1 MLFRNSLNGS
11 EVNVSNL
18 SLRDGRVFFSV
29 RGTGCGKK
37 FLNKWNGVLE
47 LDEHVTDGTY
57 LRICDGWELT
67 KQPRQRKHSEPKV
80 ASEPI
85 VQHVASEPVAEP
97 IAEPIVQHK
106 AVSEPEPQAMAQP
119 TQQQPVVQ
127 PYTQQ
132 QTANAND
139 ILGGLFQ
146 IVEQRVTENV
156 QKMIQPALKN
166 AVLNVQLIDTKGIT
180 HKIEGVVHEKF
191 EVACQLVHDGFPVYF
206 YGASGSGKNVLAE
219 QVAKGLGLDYYYQS
233 CVKDDFVLTGNPTAS
248 GGYCESEFYKAFSK
262 GGLFVLD
269 EADSI
274 PQDVSLTLN
283 QAIANGEFT
292 FPVVGTVKA
301 HKDFRIIACGNT
313 SMGGASIEYNGRY
326 AQDGAFKNRFA
337 FIRVDYDTRIEEAIA
352 DHDAE
357 ILDFIRGLRKAA
369 EDRHITLIC
378 GYRQIKGLATYRKIM
393 KPADVIDM
401 FVTQGMRVDELRILN
416 EGLQDIADNQYA
428 KAFKKMAKAA

>member
-1 MLFRNSLNGS
+1 MLFRNKNNG
-11 EVNVSNL
+11 EELRIANL
-18 SLRDGRVFFSV
+18 SLREGRVFFSLN
-29 RGTGCGKK
+29 GKGCGVR
-37 FLNKWNGVLE
+37 FFNKWRGVLE
-47 LDEHVTDGTY
+47 LDEHVSDGTFV
-57 LRICDGWELT
+57 RVCADWEVKTL
-67 KQPRQRKHSEPKV
+67 RQRKHSEPKV
-80 ASEPI
+80 ASEPTA
-85 VQHVASEPVAEP
+85 QHVVSEPVSEP
-97 IAEPIVQHK
+97 I
-106 AVSEPEPQAMAQP
+106 M
-119 TQQQPVVQ
+119 TQQTTAQ

-233 CVKDDFVLTGNPTAS
+233 CVKDDFVLTGNPTAN

-337 FIRVDYDTRIEEAIA
+337 FVRVDYDTRIEEAIA

>member
-1 MLFRNSLNGS
+1 MLQVKNVVTN
-11 EVNVSNL
+11 EVVEVSNVYY
-18 SLRDGRVFFSV
+18 RDGQIVGRYEFGARFYNKYGKILHRV
-29 RGTGCGKK
+29 GTVGDCP
-37 FLNKWNGVLE
+37 VLA
-47 LDEHVTDGTY
+47 LH
-57 LRICDGWELT
+57 DGWELT

-97 IAEPIVQHK
+97 I
-106 AVSEPEPQAMAQP
+106 MAQQ
-119 TQQQPVVQ
+119 TVAQ

-248 GGYCESEFYKAFSK
+248 GDYCESEFYKAFSK

-301 HKDFRIIACGNT
+301 HKNFRIIACGNT

-337 FIRVDYDTRIEEAIA
+337 FVRVDYDARIEEAIA

>member
-1 MLFRNSLNGS
+1 MLKIKNEQTGEELK
-11 EVNVSNL
+11 VSNIHL
-18 SLRDGRVFFSV
+18 SNDGRIVGEYEF
-29 RGTGCGKK
+29 GTR
-37 FLNKWNGVLE
+37 FYNKYGRIFKRVGNEGDQPVLGFVSN
-47 LDEHVTDGTY
+47 D
-57 LRICDGWELT
+57 WELSN
-67 KQPRQRKHSEPKV
+67 QQRKSKQMSKSKQ
-80 ASEPI
+80 SEPI
-85 VQHVASEPVAEP
+85 VAEP
-97 IAEPIVQHK
+97 IAQTFIPTSEETVEPI
-106 AVSEPEPQAMAQP
+106 A
-119 TQQQPVVQ
+119 
-127 PYTQQ
+127 QQ
-132 QTANAND
+132 QTISQPYSKQATNTAAD
-139 ILGGLFQ
+139 IFGGIFE

-233 CVKDDFVLTGNPTAS
+233 CVKDDFVLTGNPTAN

-292 FPVVGTVKA
+292 FPVIGTVKA

-337 FIRVDYDTRIEEAIA
+337 FVRVDYDTRIEEAIA

-393 KPADVIDM
+393 KPEDVIDM
-401 FVTQGMRVDELRILN
+401 FVTQGMRIDELRILN

>member
-1 MLFRNSLNGS
+1 MLFRNKNNG
-11 EVNVSNL
+11 EELRIANL
-18 SLRDGRVFFSV
+18 SLREGRVFFSLN
-29 RGTGCGKK
+29 GKGCGVR
-37 FLNKWNGVLE
+37 FFNKWRGVLE
-47 LDEHVTDGTY
+47 LDEHVSDGTFV
-57 LRICDGWELT
+57 RVCADWEVKTL
-67 KQPRQRKHSEPKV
+67 RQRKHSEPKV

-85 VQHVASEPVAEP
+85 VEPV
-97 IAEPIVQHK
+97 VKQQV
-106 AVSEPEPQAMAQP
+106 VSEPEPQAMAQP

-233 CVKDDFVLTGNPTAS
+233 CVKDDFVLTGNPTAN

-292 FPVVGTVKA
+292 FPVIGTVKA

>member
-18 SLRDGRVFFSV
+18 SLRDGRIFFSV
-29 RGTGCGKK
+29 RGAGCGKK
-37 FLNKWNGVLE
+37 FLNKWIGVLE

-97 IAEPIVQHK
+97 I
-106 AVSEPEPQAMAQP
+106 MAQQP
-119 TQQQPVVQ
+119 TAQ

>member
-1 MLFRNSLNGS
+1 MLQVKNVVTN
-11 EVNVSNL
+11 EVVEVSNVYY
-18 SLRDGRVFFSV
+18 RDGQVVGKYEFGTRFYNKYGKILHRVGAV
-29 RGTGCGKK
+29 GDCP
-37 FLNKWNGVLE
+37 VLA
-47 LDEHVTDGTY
+47 LH
-57 LRICDGWELT
+57 DGWELA
-67 KQPRQRKHSEPKV
+67 KQPRKHSCRPV
-80 ASEPI
+80 AFEPI
-85 VQHVASEPVAEP
+85 VQQV
-97 IAEPIVQHK
+97 
-106 AVSEPEPQAMAQP
+106 VSEPEPQVVAQP
-119 TQQQPVVQ
+119 SIQQEPS
-127 PYTQQ
+127 YSKQ
-132 QTANAND
+132 QTSSAAD
-139 ILGGLFQ
+139 IFGGIFE
-146 IVEQRVTENV
+146 IVERKVTENV
-156 QKMIQPALKN
+156 KAYIQPTLKN
-166 AVLNVQLIDTKGIT
+166 AVLNVQVIDTKGIVR
-180 HKIEGVVHEKF
+180 KIEGVVHEKF

-292 FPVVGTVKA
+292 FPVIGTIKA

-337 FIRVDYDTRIEEAIA
+337 FVRVDYDSRIEESIA
-352 DHDAE
+352 KNDDE

-393 KPADVIDM
+393 KPEDVIDM

-416 EGLQDIADNQYA
+416 EGLQNIASNQYA

>member
-1 MLFRNSLNGS
+1 MLFRNQNNG
-11 EVNVSNL
+11 EEKNVSNL
-18 SLRDGRVFFSV
+18 SLRDGRIFFSV
-29 RGTGCGKK
+29 RGAGCGKK
-37 FLNKWNGVLE
+37 FLNKWIGVLE

-97 IAEPIVQHK
+97 I
-106 AVSEPEPQAMAQP
+106 MAQQP
-119 TQQQPVVQ
+119 TAQ

-132 QTANAND
+132 QTTNAND

-233 CVKDDFVLTGNPTAS
+233 CVKDDFVLTGNPTAN

-292 FPVVGTVKA
+292 FPVIGTVKA

>member
-29 RGTGCGKK
+29 RGAGCGKK
-37 FLNKWNGVLE
+37 FLNKWIGVLE

-85 VQHVASEPVAEP
+85 VQHVASEPVVEP
-97 IAEPIVQHK
+97 I
-106 AVSEPEPQAMAQP
+106 MAQQ
-119 TQQQPVVQ
+119 TTAQ

-233 CVKDDFVLTGNPTAS
+233 CVKDDFVLTGNPTAN

-292 FPVVGTVKA
+292 FPVIGTVKA

-428 KAFKKMAKAA
+428 KAFKKMANAA

>member
-1 MLFRNSLNGS
+1 MLFKNKNNG
-11 EVNVSNL
+11 EELRIANL
-18 SLRDGRVFFSV
+18 SLRDGRVFFSLN
-29 RGTGCGKK
+29 GKGCGVR
-37 FLNKWNGVLE
+37 FFNKWHDVLE
-47 LDEHVTDGTY
+47 LDEHVSDGTFV
-57 LRICDGWELT
+57 RVCADWEVKTL
-67 KQPRQRKHSEPKV
+67 RQRKHSEPKV

-97 IAEPIVQHK
+97 I
-106 AVSEPEPQAMAQP
+106 MAQQP
-119 TQQQPVVQ
+119 TAQ

-233 CVKDDFVLTGNPTAS
+233 CVKDDFVLTGNPTAN

-292 FPVVGTVKA
+292 FPVIGTVKA

>member
-1 MLFRNSLNGS
+1 MLEIR
-11 EVNVSNL
+11 EKA
-18 SLRDGRVFFSV
+18 
-29 RGTGCGKK
+29 TGIVTKVWK
-37 FLNKWNGVLE
+37 THFANGVFTYEGVPSSRANKSLTAFF
-47 LDEHVTDGTY
+47 DVTKDVDDKGNAILM
-57 LRICDGWELT
+57 LREDLYELT

-85 VQHVASEPVAEP
+85 VQHVASEPVVEP
-97 IAEPIVQHK
+97 I
-106 AVSEPEPQAMAQP
+106 MAQQ
-119 TQQQPVVQ
+119 TTAQ

-233 CVKDDFVLTGNPTAS
+233 CVKDDFVLTGNPTAN

-337 FIRVDYDTRIEEAIA
+337 FIRVDYDARIEEAIA

>member
-1 MLFRNSLNGS
+1 MLKIKN
-11 EVNVSNL
+11 EQ
-18 SLRDGRVFFSV
+18 
-29 RGTGCGKK
+29 TGE
-37 FLNKWNGVLE
+37 VLE
-47 LDEHVTDGTY
+47 VRNVTKNADGYFVAAYKFGTKFFNKY
-57 LRICDGWELT
+57 GKAFEQVGHSGECQILALRSGWEILKLSRT
-67 KQPRQRKHSEPKV
+67 RSPKQQQASDPVVVKEPM
-80 ASEPI
+80 ASEP
-85 VQHVASEPVAEP
+85 AAEP
-97 IAEPIVQHK
+97 I
-106 AVSEPEPQAMAQP
+106 MAQQ
-119 TQQQPVVQ
+119 TIAQ

-274 PQDVSLTLN
+274 PQDMSLTLN

-301 HKDFRIIACGNT
+301 HKNFRIIACGNT

-337 FIRVDYDTRIEEAIA
+337 FVRVDYDTRIEEAIA

>member
-29 RGTGCGKK
+29 RGAGCGKK
-37 FLNKWNGVLE
+37 FLNKWIGVLE

-57 LRICDGWELT
+57 LRICDGWELA

-85 VQHVASEPVAEP
+85 VQHVTSEPVAEP
-97 IAEPIVQHK
+97 I
-106 AVSEPEPQAMAQP
+106 MAQQ
-119 TQQQPVVQ
+119 TIAQ

-292 FPVVGTVKA
+292 FPVIGTVKA

-337 FIRVDYDTRIEEAIA
+337 FVRVDYDSRIEEAIA

>member
-1 MLFRNSLNGS
+1 MLEIREKSSGIVTKVWKTHFANGVFTYEGVPSSRANKSLAAYFDVTKDVDENG
-11 EVNVSNL
+11 NAIL
-18 SLRDGRVFFSV
+18 KLRDDYELAKIPRRSS
-29 RGTGCGKK
+29 RKK
-37 FLNKWNGVLE
+37 
-47 LDEHVTDGTY
+47 VT
-57 LRICDGWELT
+57 
-67 KQPRQRKHSEPKV
+67 EP
-80 ASEPI
+80 SYEP
-85 VQHVASEPVAEP
+85 VASEPVAEP
-97 IAEPIVQHK
+97 I
-106 AVSEPEPQAMAQP
+106 MAQQ
-119 TQQQPVVQ
+119 TIAQ

-292 FPVVGTVKA
+292 FPVIGTVKA
-301 HKDFRIIACGNT
+301 HKNFRIIACGNT

-337 FIRVDYDTRIEEAIA
+337 FVRVDYDSRIEEAIA

-393 KPADVIDM
+393 KPEDIIDM

>member
-1 MLFRNSLNGS
+1 MLKIKN
-11 EVNVSNL
+11 EQ
-18 SLRDGRVFFSV
+18 
-29 RGTGCGKK
+29 TGE
-37 FLNKWNGVLE
+37 VLE
-47 LDEHVTDGTY
+47 VRNVTKNADGNFVAAYKFGTKFFNKY
-57 LRICDGWELT
+57 GKAFEQVGWSGECQILALRSDWEILKISRT
-67 KQPRQRKHSEPKV
+67 RSPKHQQASDPVIVKEPM
-80 ASEPI
+80 
-85 VQHVASEPVAEP
+85 ASEPVAEP
-97 IAEPIVQHK
+97 I
-106 AVSEPEPQAMAQP
+106 MAQQ
-119 TQQQPVVQ
+119 TTAQ

-233 CVKDDFVLTGNPTAS
+233 CVKDDFVLTGNPTAT

-292 FPVVGTVKA
+292 FPVIGTVKA

-337 FIRVDYDTRIEEAIA
+337 FVRVDYDARIEEAIA
-352 DHDAE
+352 NHDAE

-393 KPADVIDM
+393 KPEDIIDM

>member
-18 SLRDGRVFFSV
+18 SLRDGRIFFSV
-29 RGTGCGKK
+29 RGAGCGKK
-37 FLNKWNGVLE
+37 FLNKWIGVLE

-57 LRICDGWELT
+57 LRICDDWELA

-85 VQHVASEPVAEP
+85 VQHVTSEPVAEP
-97 IAEPIVQHK
+97 I
-106 AVSEPEPQAMAQP
+106 MAQQ
-119 TQQQPVVQ
+119 TIAQ

-292 FPVVGTVKA
+292 FPVIGTVKA

-337 FIRVDYDTRIEEAIA
+337 FVRVDYDSRIEEAIA

>member
-29 RGTGCGKK
+29 RGAGCGKK
-37 FLNKWNGVLE
+37 FLNKWIGVLE

-57 LRICDGWELT
+57 LRICDGWELA

-85 VQHVASEPVAEP
+85 VQHVTSEPVAEP
-97 IAEPIVQHK
+97 I
-106 AVSEPEPQAMAQP
+106 MAQQ
-119 TQQQPVVQ
+119 TIAQ

-292 FPVVGTVKA
+292 FPVIGTVKA

-313 SMGGASIEYNGRY
+313 SMGGASIE
-326 AQDGAFKNRFA
+326 
-337 FIRVDYDTRIEEAIA
+337 
-352 DHDAE
+352 
-357 ILDFIRGLRKAA
+357 
-369 EDRHITLIC
+369 
-378 GYRQIKGLATYRKIM
+378 
-393 KPADVIDM
+393 
-401 FVTQGMRVDELRILN
+401 
-416 EGLQDIADNQYA
+416 
-428 KAFKKMAKAA
+428 

>member
-18 SLRDGRVFFSV
+18 SLRDGRIFFSV
-29 RGTGCGKK
+29 RGAGCGKK
-37 FLNKWNGVLE
+37 FLNKWIGVLE

-97 IAEPIVQHK
+97 I
-106 AVSEPEPQAMAQP
+106 MAQQ
-119 TQQQPVVQ
+119 TTAQ

-233 CVKDDFVLTGNPTAS
+233 CVKDDFVLTGNPTAN

-292 FPVVGTVKA
+292 FPVIGTVKA

-352 DHDAE
+352 DHDTE